1 MSDDSVVTDQ
11 KAKRKSKDSVF
22 TKLFSDTGNILEL
35 YKQLHP
41 EDKTVTEKDIQLQTI
56 STVLINDIYNDLGFI
71 VNENGRAKLVM
82 LVEAQSAW
90 NPNMTLRML
99 LYLAETYRRYVKD
112 SQQSEHSNSR
122 VKLPKPELYVVY
134 SGNRNVPDEISFKDD
149 FFDGDSPVDLR
160 IKILSR
166 TDETIYGQYIGF
178 CKVYD
183 EQRKQYDNS
192 MRCIEETIRICLEK
206 GYLMAFLS
214 LYKREVVTMMSE
226 LFDEQVQREQYD
238 AAIKKAYKDEGIAEG
253 MEKGIA
259 EGMEKGMEKGIA
271 KGVFNT
277 LVSLVKDGLL
287 SIGEASKRA
296 NLSISEFE
304 EMTGL
309 SRA

>member
-1 MSDDSVVTDQ
+1 MSEESIASGHTIN
-11 KAKRKSKDSVF
+11 RKSKDSVF

-41 EDKTVTEKDIQLQTI
+41 EDKTVTEKDIQLQTL

-238 AAIKKAYKDEGIAEG
+238 AAIKKTYKDEGIAEG

>member
-41 EDKTVTEKDIQLQTI
+41 EDKTVTEKDIQLQTL

-259 EGMEKGMEKGIA
+259 EGMEKGIA

-304 EMTGL
+304 DKTGL
-309 SRA
+309 KTV

>member
-41 EDKTVTEKDIQLQTI
+41 EDKTVTEKDIQLQTL

-259 EGMEKGMEKGIA
+259 EGMEKGIA

>member
-1 MSDDSVVTDQ
+1 MSEESIASGHTIN
-11 KAKRKSKDSVF
+11 RKSKDSVF

-41 EDKTVTEKDIQLQTI
+41 EDKTVTEKDIQLQTL

-99 LYLAETYRRYVKD
+99 LYLAETYRRYMKD

-259 EGMEKGMEKGIA
+259 EGMEKGIA

>member
-41 EDKTVTEKDIQLQTI
+41 EDKTVTEKDIQLQTL

-82 LVEAQSAW
+82 LVEAQNAW

-99 LYLAETYRRYVKD
+99 LYLAETYRRCVKD

-304 EMTGL
+304 DKTGL
-309 SRA
+309 KTV

>member
-1 MSDDSVVTDQ
+1 
-11 KAKRKSKDSVF
+11 
-22 TKLFSDTGNILEL
+22 
-35 YKQLHP
+35 
-41 EDKTVTEKDIQLQTI
+41 
-56 STVLINDIYNDLGFI
+56 
-71 VNENGRAKLVM
+71 
-82 LVEAQSAW
+82 
-90 NPNMTLRML
+90 
-99 LYLAETYRRYVKD
+99 
-112 SQQSEHSNSR
+112 
-122 VKLPKPELYVVY
+122 
-134 SGNRNVPDEISFKDD
+134 
-149 FFDGDSPVDLR
+149 
-160 IKILSR
+160 
-166 TDETIYGQYIGF
+166 
-178 CKVYD
+178 
-183 EQRKQYDNS
+183 